1 MTLDGA
7 LAEHQLGGDLAVG
20 LPECDQ
26 LQDFHLSFGE
36 AAGVLAGCSRL

>member
-1 MTLDGA
+1 MTLNRA
-7 LAEHQLGGDLAVG
+7 PAEHQFVGDLAVG